1 MSDAHDADMK
11 RWGFATKAIHGP
23 GGPDPRTGAVSQ
35 PIYQTSTFAF
45 KNAEAGAGIFA
56 GEEDGY
62 VYTRISN
69 PTVNALEQTMAL
81 LEGGEAGVAFA
92 SGMAATSAVI
102 FALCNAG
109 QNIVLC
115 EPVYGGTHSLAE
127 SVLPRVG
134 IKPRMIDALDLDLV
148 RDSIDENTGLIWI
161 ETPANPTLKVVDI
174 AAIAQIA
181 AEKSVPMAVDNTF
194 ATPFYQNPL
203 DLGATLVIH
212 SCTKY
217 ISGHGDVVA
226 GMVVTDKAMGEK
238 IRMES
243 LREIGG
249 CLGPFDAFLLIRGL
263 KTLPI
268 RMIHHSENAA
278 LIADYLAA
286 NPKVERVDYPG
297 RNDHPQHEIAA
308 RQMSGFGGMVT
319 FYIKGGR
326 AEGARFLNNLRL
338 CTLAVSLGDADTLI
352 EHPASMTH
360 STYAADELLQFG
372 ITENLIRISVG
383 LESMDDIK
391 EDLDQGFSMI

>member
-1 MSDAHDADMK
+1 MSDTHDADMK

-81 LEGGEAGVAFA
+81 LEGGEVGVAFA

-102 FALCNAG
+102 FALCSAG

-127 SVLPRVG
+127 SVLPRFG
-134 IKPRMIDALDLDLV
+134 IESRLIDALDLDLV
-148 RDSIDENTGLIWI
+148 RDSIDENTALVWI

-174 AAIAQIA
+174 AAIGQIA
-181 AEKSVPMAVDNTF
+181 AEKNVPMAVDNTF
-194 ATPFYQNPL
+194 ATPLYQRPL
-203 DLGATLVIH
+203 DLGATIVIH

-226 GMVVTDKAMGEK
+226 GMVVTDRATGDR
-238 IRMES
+238 IRRES
-243 LREIGG
+243 LREMGG
-249 CLGPFDAFLLIRGL
+249 CLSPFDAFLLIRGL

-268 RMIHHSENAA
+268 RMLHHSENAA
-278 LIADYLAA
+278 LIAEHLSTH
-286 NPKVERVDYPG
+286 PKVERVDYPG
-297 RNDHPQHEIAA
+297 RTDHPQHEIAA

-326 AEGARFLNNLRL
+326 ADGARFLNNLRL

-360 STYAADELLQFG
+360 STYAVDELMQFG
-372 ITENLIRISVG
+372 ITDNLIRISVG
-383 LESMDDIK
+383 LETMDDIM
-391 EDLDQGFSMI
+391 EDLDQAFSVI